1 MILYEDENQKIEISD
16 FIHEKL
22 EDMRRIKPRFFTDYT
37 PREFKV
43 WKYLT
48 LKTLNDE
55 GVLEKEDNIIIS
67 NKIIILEPDRVYT
80 FVDSFREF
88 EPVVELLQKALTE
101 EESVSDCLNSIET
114 EENINGIC
122 FRECDKIDFALV
134 SKKGKDIKILFFKV
148 DNDNFL
154 EEEEE

>member
-1 MILYEDENQKIEISD
+1 MILYEDENKKIEIPD
-16 FIHEKL
+16 FIHEGL
-22 EDMRRIKPRFFTDYT
+22 ENLKKVKPRFFTNYT
-37 PREFKV
+37 PREFRV

-55 GVLEKEDNIIIS
+55 GVLEKEDNIVIS
-67 NKIIILEPDRVYT
+67 NKVIILEPDKMYT

-88 EPVVELLQKALTE
+88 EPIVELLQRALIE

-114 EENINGIC
+114 EENINGIY
-122 FRECDKIDFALV
+122 FRECDKIDFALI

-148 DNDNFL
+148 DSL
-154 EEEEE
+154 EKEEE